1 MTFSVRKN
9 STVLRDESYHD
20 KLEIVKKCAQWHRDN
35 TKVLE
40 YLAYKQARSIICKL
54 ETVGKAVRY
63 FAWYVKVVKREEDGQ
78 KEWIIIAGDCFHRE
92 TNLCQI
98 VLPVWDVR

>member
-1 MTFSVRKN
+1 M
-9 STVLRDESYHD
+9 
-20 KLEIVKKCAQWHRDN
+20 
-35 TKVLE
+35 
-40 YLAYKQARSIICKL
+40 QARSIIHEL

-63 FAWYVKVVKREEDGQ
+63 IAHYVKVVKREEDGQ
-78 KEWIIIAGDCFHRE
+78 KEWIIIPGDCLHRE